1 MAARVFATRKI
12 VTRWASPLAVSCS
25 ALYGSYVVTHLRF
38 VQGNIKI
45 HSLEFIVSKVV
56 SFVMVVRASLQSSF
70 NFDQVRTKTVENL
83 IFQLINDVTNIT
95 ETFPLQPGQ
104 TAESLVVAVER
115 SVQQFLDQ
123 GDAAI
128 RSCPL
133 AQGSALDTLTDALV
147 DVRDTGQS
155 MSFAGRD
162 FIRDSSSSQRR
173 TSAVNAGKTLLQ
185 AVAHFLILADSIDV
199 ALITE
204 GIDKIRTLLD
214 GIRAATSN
222 QEVVDRYQLMIAE
235 IEEIEETIRRRIADL
250 RDPNQRDDLLACK
263 GILKTSCPLVF
274 ATTKAF
280 VRHPENDESR
290 QNRDYAHGE
299 VLAALNAMDA
309 ILRGEKADMSFT
321 AQGRLGHLISE
332 LDQFQNRV
340 YLEPGTYK
348 AHIHRPELE
357 ELLERIVS
365 GSAAI
370 ADSGS
375 TRADRKQKIVNECNN
390 LRQALQD
397 LLGEYEK
404 SSGRENSEDVDL
416 AMVLVGRKAKD
427 LRRHLRRAVVDHVSD
442 AFLDTTTPLL
452 ILIDAAKRRDS
463 DATTQAGHMF
473 LDHASKI
480 VDVAHLAC
488 EMSSDVEGVRII
500 RYTANQLKKLAPQVV
515 NAAHLLC
522 ARGDSKIAQE
532 NMDLFRDIWQ
542 DKVRLLTM
550 AIDSIMTLDDFL
562 AVSEAHIVED
572 AMTGLQAVH
581 EGDGDM
587 LDRASGAIRGRS
599 LRVCSAVDAE
609 MDALQPSAYT
619 ERVKLAT
626 RRLRDDM
633 LSQYAVRAEA
643 VVTRLEATSAN
654 STQEERDRDS
664 DEFINACTLV
674 HDAVKEIRNALLVNR
689 HPEDVDSDNEYEDD
703 GQTNAPD
710 NTSRISEGENQ
721 QRIMRRLPEED
732 KKRIQEQIDVFKITQ
747 TKFEREVAKW
757 DESGNDII
765 VLAKHMCMIMT
776 DMTDFTR
783 GHGPLKTTMDVI
795 RAAQEISVDG
805 SKLNALAKQIGDE
818 SVDSNTK
825 ADLFAYL
832 SRITLYCQQL
842 NICSKVKADV
852 QQIGNDV
859 VVSGLESAMS
869 LIQTARNLLGA
880 VVLTVKAAYIASTK
894 FRRHNSQAPY
904 VQWRMAPP
912 MKQPLVPVQKKHGV
926 IRRASERRPMAP
938 ARALAEF
945 VQ

>member
-1 MAARVFATRKI
+1 
-12 VTRWASPLAVSCS
+12 
-25 ALYGSYVVTHLRF
+25 
-38 VQGNIKI
+38 
-45 HSLEFIVSKVV
+45 
-56 SFVMVVRASLQSSF
+56 MVVRASVQSSF
-70 NFDQVRTKTVENL
+70 NFNQVKTKTVENL

-115 SVQQFLDQ
+115 SVQQFLEH
-123 GDAAI
+123 GDKAI

-133 AQGSALDTLTDALV
+133 AHGDALEILTDALV

-162 FIRDSSSSQRR
+162 FVRDSSSSQRR
-173 TSAVNAGKTLLQ
+173 SAAVNAGKSLLQ
-185 AVAHFLILADSIDV
+185 AVAHFLILADSVDVELIIDGV
-199 ALITE
+199 E
-204 GIDKIRTLLD
+204 KIRTLLD
-214 GIRAATSN
+214 GVRASTSN
-222 QEVVDRYQLMIAE
+222 QEVIDQYQLLIAE
-235 IEEIEETIRRRIADL
+235 IEEVEETVKRRIFDL

-263 GILKTSCPLVF
+263 AHLKSLCPIVF

-280 VRHPENDESR
+280 VRHPESDEAR

-299 VLAALNAMDA
+299 AFMALSAMDA
-309 ILRGEKADMSFT
+309 ILRGERPDMSFT
-321 AQGRLGHLISE
+321 SQGRLGQLVSE

-397 LLGEYEK
+397 LLGEYER
-404 SSGRENSEDVDL
+404 SCGRDNNEDVDL

-442 AFLDTTTPLL
+442 AFLDTSTPLL

-463 DATTQAGHMF
+463 EATSQAGHLF
-473 LDHASKI
+473 LEHANKL

-500 RYTANQLKKLAPQVV
+500 RYTANQLRKLAPQVV

-522 ARGDSKIAQE
+522 ARADSKIAQE
-532 NMDLFRDIWQ
+532 NMELFREIWQ

-599 LRVCSAVDAE
+599 LRVCSTVDAE
-609 MDALQPSAYT
+609 MDTMQASTYT
-619 ERVKLAT
+619 ERVKMAT
-626 RRLRDDM
+626 RRLRDEM

-643 VVTRLEATSAN
+643 VVTRLEATGPN
-654 STQEERDRDS
+654 STQEERQKLKLNIFRDRDS

-703 GQTNAPD
+703 GQTNMHD

-721 QRIMRRLPEED
+721 QKIMRRLPEED
-732 KKRIQEQIDVFKITQ
+732 KKKIQEQIDVFKITQ

-894 FRRHNSQAPY
+894 FRRHNSTAPH

>member
-1 MAARVFATRKI
+1 
-12 VTRWASPLAVSCS
+12 
-25 ALYGSYVVTHLRF
+25 
-38 VQGNIKI
+38 
-45 HSLEFIVSKVV
+45 
-56 SFVMVVRASLQSSF
+56 MVVRSTVQSSF
-70 NFDQVRTKTVENL
+70 NFNQIKTKTVENL

-115 SVQQFLDQ
+115 SVQQFLEQ

-133 AQGSALDTLTDALV
+133 AHGSALETLSDALV

-155 MSFAGRD
+155 MSYAGRD

-173 TSAVNAGKTLLQ
+173 ASAVSAGKSLLQ

-199 ALITE
+199 ALIIE

-214 GIRAATSN
+214 GVRAATSN
-222 QEVVDRYQLMIAE
+222 QEVVDRYQLLIAE
-235 IEEIEETIRRRIADL
+235 IEEVEEIIKKRIVDL
-250 RDPNQRDDLLACK
+250 RDPCQKDDLLACK
-263 GILKTSCPLVF
+263 GHLKSLCPLIF

-280 VRHPENDESR
+280 VRHPESDEAR
-290 QNRDYAHGE
+290 QNRDYAQGE
-299 VLAALNAMDA
+299 AVSTLNAIDA
-309 ILRGEKADMSFT
+309 ILRGERPDVSFT
-321 AQGRLGHLISE
+321 SQGRLGQLISE

-404 SSGRENSEDVDL
+404 SCGRENNEDVDL

-442 AFLDTTTPLL
+442 AFLDTSTPLL
-452 ILIDAAKRRDS
+452 ILIDAAKRRDVEG
-463 DATTQAGHMF
+463 TTQAGHMF
-473 LDHASKI
+473 LEHANKL

-500 RYTANQLKKLAPQVV
+500 RYTANQLRDLAPQVV

-522 ARGDSKIAQE
+522 ARADSKVAQE
-532 NMDLFRDIWQ
+532 NMEMFRDLWQ

-609 MDALQPSAYT
+609 MDALQPSTYT
-619 ERVKLAT
+619 DRVKLAT
-626 RRLRDDM
+626 RRLRDEM
-633 LSQYAVRAEA
+633 LSQYAIRAEA
-643 VVTRLEATSAN
+643 VVTRLEATGTN

-703 GQTNAPD
+703 GQTNVHD

-721 QRIMRRLPEED
+721 QKIMRRLPEED
-732 KKRIQEQIDVFKITQ
+732 KKKIQEQIDVFKITQ

-894 FRRHNSQAPY
+894 FRRHNSAAPQ

>member
-1 MAARVFATRKI
+1 
-12 VTRWASPLAVSCS
+12 
-25 ALYGSYVVTHLRF
+25 
-38 VQGNIKI
+38 
-45 HSLEFIVSKVV
+45 
-56 SFVMVVRASLQSSF
+56 MVVRASLQSSF
-70 NFDQVRTKTVENL
+70 NFDQVKTKTVENL

-104 TAESLVVAVER
+104 TSESLVVAVER

-133 AQGSALDTLTDALV
+133 AHGSALETLTDALV
-147 DVRDTGQS
+147 EVRDTGQS

-173 TSAVNAGKTLLQ
+173 ASAINAGKTLLQ

-199 ALITE
+199 AFIVE
-204 GIDKIRTLLD
+204 GIDKVRTILD
-214 GIRAATSN
+214 GIRSATSN
-222 QEVVDRYQLMIAE
+222 QEVIDRYQLMIAE
-235 IEEIEETIRRRIADL
+235 IEEIEETVRRRIADL

-263 GILKTSCPLVF
+263 GLLKSSCPLVF

-280 VRHPENDESR
+280 VRHPESDESR

-299 VLAALNAMDA
+299 ALAALNAMDA
-309 ILRGEKADMSFT
+309 ILKGEKADMSFT

-348 AHIHRPELE
+348 PHIHRPELE

-375 TRADRKQKIVNECNN
+375 TRADRKQKIVSECNN

-404 SSGRENSEDVDL
+404 SCGRDNNEDVDL

-442 AFLDTTTPLL
+442 AFLDTNTPLL

-463 DATTQAGHMF
+463 EGTTQAGQLF
-473 LDHASKI
+473 LEHANKI

-500 RYTANQLKKLAPQVV
+500 RYTANQLRKLAPQVV
-515 NAAHLLC
+515 NAAQLLC
-522 ARGDSKIAQE
+522 LRGDSKVAQE

-572 AMTGLQAVH
+572 AMAGLQAVH

-626 RRLRDDM
+626 RRLRDEM

-643 VVTRLEATSAN
+643 VVTRLEAVGPN

-674 HDAVKEIRNALLVNR
+674 HDAVKDIRNALLVNR

-703 GQTNAPD
+703 GQTNVHD

-721 QRIMRRLPEED
+721 QKIMRRLPEED
-732 KKRIQEQIDVFKITQ
+732 KKKIQEQIDVFKITQ

>member
-1 MAARVFATRKI
+1 
-12 VTRWASPLAVSCS
+12 
-25 ALYGSYVVTHLRF
+25 
-38 VQGNIKI
+38 
-45 HSLEFIVSKVV
+45 
-56 SFVMVVRASLQSSF
+56 MVVRASLQSSF
-70 NFDQVRTKTVENL
+70 NFNQIKTKTVENL
-83 IFQLINDVTNIT
+83 IFQLINDVTDIT

-104 TAESLVVAVER
+104 TAEGLVVAVER

-133 AQGSALDTLTDALV
+133 AHGTALETLTDALV

-155 MSFAGRD
+155 MFYAGRD

-173 TSAVNAGKTLLQ
+173 ASAVHAGKTLLQ
-185 AVAHFLILADSIDV
+185 AVAHFLILADSVDV
-199 ALITE
+199 DLIIE
-204 GIDKIRTLLD
+204 DIDKVRTLFD
-214 GIRAATSN
+214 GVRAATSS
-222 QEVVDRYQLMIAE
+222 QEVIDRYQLLTSE
-235 IEEIEETIRRRIADL
+235 IEEVEEVVRRRIVDL
-250 RDPNQRDDLLACK
+250 RDTNQRDDLLACNGLIK
-263 GILKTSCPLVF
+263 SICPLFF
-274 ATTKAF
+274 AAAKAF
-280 VRHPENDESR
+280 VRHPEDDESR
-290 QNRDYAHGE
+290 QNRDYAHSE
-299 VLAALNAMDA
+299 ALAALNAMDR

-321 AQGRLGHLISE
+321 SQGRLGQLISE

-348 AHIHRPELE
+348 SHIHRPELE

-370 ADSGS
+370 ADSGN
-375 TRADRKQKIVNECNN
+375 TRSDRKQKIVNECNN

-404 SSGRENSEDVDL
+404 SCARENNDDVDL

-442 AFLDTTTPLL
+442 AFLDLSTPLL
-452 ILIDAAKRRDS
+452 ILIDAAKRRDT
-463 DATTQAGHMF
+463 DATTQAGQLF
-473 LDHASKI
+473 LDHANKL
-480 VDVAHLAC
+480 VDVAHLVC

-500 RYTANQLKKLAPQVV
+500 RFTANQLRNLAPQVV
-515 NAAHLLC
+515 NAAQLLC
-522 ARGDSKIAQE
+522 ARGDSKAAQE
-532 NMDLFRDIWQ
+532 NMEVFRDIWQ
-542 DKVRLLTM
+542 DKTRLLTM

-572 AMTGLQAVH
+572 AMTGLQAIH

-609 MDALQPSAYT
+609 MDALLPSTYT

-626 RRLRDDM
+626 RKLRDEM
-633 LSQYAVRAEA
+633 LSQYAFRAEA
-643 VVTRLEATSAN
+643 VVTRLEACGSN

-703 GQTNAPD
+703 GQTNVYD
-710 NTSRISEGENQ
+710 NASRASEGDNQ
-721 QRIMRRLPEED
+721 QRIMRRLPEEE
-732 KKRIQEQIDVFKITQ
+732 KKKIQEQIDVFKITQ

-894 FRRHNSQAPY
+894 VSRFST
-904 VQWRMAPP
+904 VC
-912 MKQPLVPVQKKHGV
+912 VDFG
-926 IRRASERRPMAP
+926 
-938 ARALAEF
+938 
-945 VQ
+945 

>member
-1 MAARVFATRKI
+1 M
-12 VTRWASPLAVSCS
+12 L
-25 ALYGSYVVTHLRF
+25 
-38 VQGNIKI
+38 N
-45 HSLEFIVSKVV
+45 
-56 SFVMVVRASLQSSF
+56 
-70 NFDQVRTKTVENL
+70 
-83 IFQLINDVTNIT
+83 
-95 ETFPLQPGQ
+95 
-104 TAESLVVAVER
+104 
-115 SVQQFLDQ
+115 
-123 GDAAI
+123 
-128 RSCPL
+128 
-133 AQGSALDTLTDALV
+133 DALMN
-147 DVRDTGQS
+147 VRDTGQS
-155 MSFAGRD
+155 MSHAGRD
-162 FIRDSSSSQRR
+162 FIRDSSSLQRR
-173 TSAVNAGKTLLQ
+173 STAINAGRTLLQ
-185 AVAHFLILADSIDV
+185 AVAHFLIVADSVDV
-199 ALITE
+199 DFIIG
-204 GIDKIRTLLD
+204 GIDKIRTLFD
-214 GIRAATSN
+214 NVRSATSN
-222 QEVVDRYQLMIAE
+222 KEVVDRYELLTSE
-235 IEEIEETIRRRIADL
+235 IEEVEEIVKRRVEDL
-250 RDPNQRDDLLACK
+250 RDSNERDDLLACNGLMK
-263 GILKTSCPLVF
+263 SICPLF
-274 ATTKAF
+274 FTTTKAY
-280 VRHPENDESR
+280 VRHPEDEKSR
-290 QNRDYAHGE
+290 SNCEYAYGE
-299 VLAALNAMDA
+299 ALATLNAMVST
-309 ILRGEKADMSFT
+309 LKGENAAMSFS
-321 AQGRLGHLISE
+321 AQSRLRQLVTE

-340 YLEPGTYK
+340 YLEPGTYN
-348 AHIHRPELE
+348 ANIHRPELE

-375 TRADRKQKIVNECNN
+375 TRPDRKQKIVNECNN

-404 SSGRENSEDVDL
+404 NCGRDNSDDVDI

-427 LRRHLRRAVVDHVSD
+427 LRRHLRRAIVDHVSD
-442 AFLDTTTPLL
+442 AFLDTSTPLL
-452 ILIDAAKRRDS
+452 ILIDAAKRGDS
-463 DATTQAGHMF
+463 DATSQTGQLF
-473 LDHASKI
+473 LDHANKLIS
-480 VDVAHLAC
+480 VAHLAC

-500 RYTANQLKKLAPQVV
+500 RFTAGQLMKLAPQLCFQLWSALFIVV

-522 ARGDSKIAQE
+522 AHSDSKAAQE
-532 NMDLFRDIWQ
+532 NMDVFRGIWQ
-542 DKVRLLTM
+542 DKTGGAGILVLRLVFDIILLIVIELIGLRIQMTQSENCDTHLLTM

-572 AMTGLQAVH
+572 AMTGLQAIH

-609 MDALQPSAYT
+609 MDVLQLSAYT
-619 ERVKLAT
+619 ERVKMAT
-626 RRLRDDM
+626 RKLRDEM
-633 LSQYAVRAEA
+633 LGLYALRAEA
-643 VVTRLEATSAN
+643 VVTHLEACGSN

-674 HDAVKEIRNALLVNR
+674 HDAVKEIRNALLINR

-703 GQTNAPD
+703 VQAAIYD
-710 NTSRISEGENQ
+710 NTTRISEGENQ
-721 QRIMRRLPEED
+721 QKIMRRLPEED
-732 KKRIQEQIDVFKITQ
+732 KKKIQEQIDVFKITQ

-894 FRRHNSQAPY
+894 FRRHNSKAPY

-912 MKQPLVPVQKKHGV
+912 MKQPLIPVQKKDGV

>member
-1 MAARVFATRKI
+1 
-12 VTRWASPLAVSCS
+12 
-25 ALYGSYVVTHLRF
+25 
-38 VQGNIKI
+38 
-45 HSLEFIVSKVV
+45 
-56 SFVMVVRASLQSSF
+56 
-70 NFDQVRTKTVENL
+70 
-83 IFQLINDVTNIT
+83 
-95 ETFPLQPGQ
+95 
-104 TAESLVVAVER
+104 
-115 SVQQFLDQ
+115 
-123 GDAAI
+123 
-128 RSCPL
+128 
-133 AQGSALDTLTDALV
+133 
-147 DVRDTGQS
+147 
-155 MSFAGRD
+155 
-162 FIRDSSSSQRR
+162 
-173 TSAVNAGKTLLQ
+173 
-185 AVAHFLILADSIDV
+185 
-199 ALITE
+199 
-204 GIDKIRTLLD
+204 
-214 GIRAATSN
+214 
-222 QEVVDRYQLMIAE
+222 
-235 IEEIEETIRRRIADL
+235 
-250 RDPNQRDDLLACK
+250 
-263 GILKTSCPLVF
+263 
-274 ATTKAF
+274 
-280 VRHPENDESR
+280 
-290 QNRDYAHGE
+290 
-299 VLAALNAMDA
+299 
-309 ILRGEKADMSFT
+309 
-321 AQGRLGHLISE
+321 
-332 LDQFQNRV
+332 
-340 YLEPGTYK
+340 
-348 AHIHRPELE
+348 
-357 ELLERIVS
+357 
-365 GSAAI
+365 
-370 ADSGS
+370 
-375 TRADRKQKIVNECNN
+375 
-390 LRQALQD
+390 
-397 LLGEYEK
+397 
-404 SSGRENSEDVDL
+404 
-416 AMVLVGRKAKD
+416 
-427 LRRHLRRAVVDHVSD
+427 
-442 AFLDTTTPLL
+442 
-452 ILIDAAKRRDS
+452 
-463 DATTQAGHMF
+463 
-473 LDHASKI
+473 
-480 VDVAHLAC
+480 
-488 EMSSDVEGVRII
+488 MSSDVEGVRII

-522 ARGDSKIAQE
+522 VRGDSKVAQE

-572 AMTGLQAVH
+572 AMAGLQAVH

-626 RRLRDDM
+626 RRLRDEM

-643 VVTRLEATSAN
+643 VVTRLEATGPN

-721 QRIMRRLPEED
+721 QKIMRRLPEED
-732 KKRIQEQIDVFKITQ
+732 KKKIQEQIDVFKITQ

-805 SKLNALAKQIGDE
+805 SK

-894 FRRHNSQAPY
+894 CAQSERARVEAAMALCATPIFRNDDGKA
-904 VQWRMAPP
+904 
-912 MKQPLVPVQKKHGV
+912 
-926 IRRASERRPMAP
+926 RRAYHVVLS
-938 ARALAEF
+938 L
-945 VQ
+945 

>member
-1 MAARVFATRKI
+1 M
-12 VTRWASPLAVSCS
+12 
-25 ALYGSYVVTHLRF
+25 HLR
-38 VQGNIKI
+38 G
-45 HSLEFIVSKVV
+45 
-56 SFVMVVRASLQSSF
+56 
-70 NFDQVRTKTVENL
+70 
-83 IFQLINDVTNIT
+83 INGV
-95 ETFPLQPGQ
+95 
-104 TAESLVVAVER
+104 
-115 SVQQFLDQ
+115 FL
-123 GDAAI
+123 
-128 RSCPL
+128 
-133 AQGSALDTLTDALV
+133 
-147 DVRDTGQS
+147 
-155 MSFAGRD
+155 
-162 FIRDSSSSQRR
+162 
-173 TSAVNAGKTLLQ
+173 
-185 AVAHFLILADSIDV
+185 
-199 ALITE
+199 
-204 GIDKIRTLLD
+204 
-214 GIRAATSN
+214 
-222 QEVVDRYQLMIAE
+222 
-235 IEEIEETIRRRIADL
+235 
-250 RDPNQRDDLLACK
+250 
-263 GILKTSCPLVF
+263 
-274 ATTKAF
+274 
-280 VRHPENDESR
+280 
-290 QNRDYAHGE
+290 
-299 VLAALNAMDA
+299 
-309 ILRGEKADMSFT
+309 
-321 AQGRLGHLISE
+321 
-332 LDQFQNRV
+332 
-340 YLEPGTYK
+340 
-348 AHIHRPELE
+348 
-357 ELLERIVS
+357 
-365 GSAAI
+365 
-370 ADSGS
+370 
-375 TRADRKQKIVNECNN
+375 
-390 LRQALQD
+390 
-397 LLGEYEK
+397 
-404 SSGRENSEDVDL
+404 
-416 AMVLVGRKAKD
+416 
-427 LRRHLRRAVVDHVSD
+427 RHLRRAVVDHVSD
-442 AFLDTTTPLL
+442 AFLDTNTPLL

-463 DATTQAGHMF
+463 EATTQAGHLF
-473 LDHASKI
+473 LEHANKI
-480 VDVAHLAC
+480 VD
-488 EMSSDVEGVRII
+488 
-500 RYTANQLKKLAPQVV
+500 VV

-522 ARGDSKIAQE
+522 ARGDSKVAQE

-572 AMTGLQAVH
+572 AMAGLQAVH

-626 RRLRDDM
+626 RRLRDEM

-643 VVTRLEATSAN
+643 VVTRLEATGPN
-654 STQEERDRDS
+654 STQEESEIPANLCRDRDS

-703 GQTNAPD
+703 GQTNVHD

-721 QRIMRRLPEED
+721 QKIMRRLPEED
-732 KKRIQEQIDVFKITQ
+732 KKKIQEQIDVFKITQ

-805 SKLNALAKQIGDE
+805 SKFQLNALAKQIGDE

-894 FRRHNSQAPY
+894 CAQSERARVEAAMALCAPPMYQDDDGKFRRHNSQAPY

>member
-1 MAARVFATRKI
+1 
-12 VTRWASPLAVSCS
+12 
-25 ALYGSYVVTHLRF
+25 
-38 VQGNIKI
+38 
-45 HSLEFIVSKVV
+45 
-56 SFVMVVRASLQSSF
+56 
-70 NFDQVRTKTVENL
+70 
-83 IFQLINDVTNIT
+83 
-95 ETFPLQPGQ
+95 
-104 TAESLVVAVER
+104 
-115 SVQQFLDQ
+115 
-123 GDAAI
+123 
-128 RSCPL
+128 
-133 AQGSALDTLTDALV
+133 
-147 DVRDTGQS
+147 
-155 MSFAGRD
+155 
-162 FIRDSSSSQRR
+162 
-173 TSAVNAGKTLLQ
+173 
-185 AVAHFLILADSIDV
+185 
-199 ALITE
+199 
-204 GIDKIRTLLD
+204 
-214 GIRAATSN
+214 
-222 QEVVDRYQLMIAE
+222 
-235 IEEIEETIRRRIADL
+235 
-250 RDPNQRDDLLACK
+250 
-263 GILKTSCPLVF
+263 
-274 ATTKAF
+274 
-280 VRHPENDESR
+280 
-290 QNRDYAHGE
+290 
-299 VLAALNAMDA
+299 
-309 ILRGEKADMSFT
+309 
-321 AQGRLGHLISE
+321 
-332 LDQFQNRV
+332 
-340 YLEPGTYK
+340 
-348 AHIHRPELE
+348 
-357 ELLERIVS
+357 
-365 GSAAI
+365 
-370 ADSGS
+370 
-375 TRADRKQKIVNECNN
+375 
-390 LRQALQD
+390 
-397 LLGEYEK
+397 
-404 SSGRENSEDVDL
+404 
-416 AMVLVGRKAKD
+416 
-427 LRRHLRRAVVDHVSD
+427 
-442 AFLDTTTPLL
+442 
-452 ILIDAAKRRDS
+452 
-463 DATTQAGHMF
+463 
-473 LDHASKI
+473 
-480 VDVAHLAC
+480 
-488 EMSSDVEGVRII
+488 MSSDVEGVRII
-500 RYTANQLKKLAPQVV
+500 RYTANQLRKLAPQVV

-522 ARGDSKIAQE
+522 ARGDSKVAQE

-572 AMTGLQAVH
+572 AMAGLQAVH

-626 RRLRDDM
+626 RRLRDEICFRIFHYFLV

-643 VVTRLEATSAN
+643 VVTRLEATGPN
-654 STQEERDRDS
+654 STQEERYANSKMFELIKKKRMMKDLKIVNNLCRDRDS

-703 GQTNAPD
+703 GQTNVHD

-721 QRIMRRLPEED
+721 QKIMRRLPEED
-732 KKRIQEQIDVFKITQ
+732 KKKIQEQIDVFKITQ

-894 FRRHNSQAPY
+894 CAQSERARVEAAMALCAPPMYQDDDGKFRRHNSQAPY